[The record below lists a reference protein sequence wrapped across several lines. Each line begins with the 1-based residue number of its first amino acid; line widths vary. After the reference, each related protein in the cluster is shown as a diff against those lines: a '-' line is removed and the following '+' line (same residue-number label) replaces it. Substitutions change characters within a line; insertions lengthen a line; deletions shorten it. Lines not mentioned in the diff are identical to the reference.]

1 MAFRFLA
8 PRSLPIALALAAAL
22 AAPARAASPSASPRA
37 TSSSSSPLWPLAEK
51 TCVSGTFGEYRDGH
65 FHAGIDLSTGGRIG
79 LPVRAVGAGRVVR
92 LRASPYGYGR
102 AIYIDIEGARQVVYG
117 HLSSFA
123 PRWQAL
129 VEAEQERLGKYTV
142 DFAVPDSARVAAG
155 EVVAYTGDSGGGG
168 PHLHFE
174 VRESDT
180 DPINPLTHGWE
191 AEDRTPPVIRAIR
204 LVPLGLEGR
213 VDGGLDPVVV
223 RVTRSAK
230 DGVYRAGREPAVSGP
245 VGVQV
250 LAADRAGRCD
260 DAREI
265 FGASVSIDD
274 SVLFET
280 EFQSVSYLTDW
291 DEVDVLYDAAA
302 RADGLGNFVRLYEPV
317 GWAGALREEAI
328 GAHRVSV
335 AVRDATG
342 NEAGCGFGVTVAS
355 QVGVP
360 PTAESVA
367 RSESLP
373 TADPDEFGSWRI
385 DWRLVPEGV
394 VIRVG
399 SLTRES
405 RPIGAP
411 ARVRILG
418 TEAPI
423 SRAAATPA
431 AEWFV
436 VSTEQVQGSQVLVE
450 VQEYSR
456 YFSWSNASYRIGP
469 FVRGMPG
476 VATEIKTNSAHARLR
491 VPANALFSEALLAAT
506 PPPKYLIMDRNLI
519 RRADAADFLPP
530 DLLLREKVEVRFAV
544 PDSLRPRA
552 ERLGVYSVEP
562 GGSKERLGG
571 TFDPETGEIV
581 AKTGALGTF
590 LLLEDAS
597 RPRLSRPRPADG
609 ATTSNTRPRLL
620 IRVAETGEGLDDEG
634 IRFTIDG
641 ERLIPEYDPDAG
653 HIVAR
658 PKRPLA
664 RGAHRVE
671 VRLADKAGNEATTS
685 WRFTVT
691 GQKKR

>member
-1 MAFRFLA
+1 
-8 PRSLPIALALAAAL
+8 
-22 AAPARAASPSASPRA
+22 
-37 TSSSSSPLWPLAEK
+37 
-51 TCVSGTFGEYRDGH
+51 
-65 FHAGIDLSTGGRIG
+65 
-79 LPVRAVGAGRVVR
+79 
-92 LRASPYGYGR
+92 
-102 AIYIDIEGARQVVYG
+102 
-117 HLSSFA
+117 
-123 PRWQAL
+123 
-129 VEAEQERLGKYTV
+129 
-142 DFAVPDSARVAAG
+142 
-155 EVVAYTGDSGGGG
+155 
-168 PHLHFE
+168 
-174 VRESDT
+174 
-180 DPINPLTHGWE
+180 
-191 AEDRTPPVIRAIR
+191 
-204 LVPLGLEGR
+204 
-213 VDGGLDPVVV
+213 
-223 RVTRSAK
+223 
-230 DGVYRAGREPAVSGP
+230 
-245 VGVQV
+245 
-250 LAADRAGRCD
+250 
-260 DAREI
+260 
-265 FGASVSIDD
+265 
-274 SVLFET
+274 
-280 EFQSVSYLTDW
+280 
-291 DEVDVLYDAAA
+291 
-302 RADGLGNFVRLYEPV
+302 
-317 GWAGALREEAI
+317 
-328 GAHRVSV
+328 
-335 AVRDATG
+335 
-342 NEAGCGFGVTVAS
+342 
-355 QVGVP
+355 
-360 PTAESVA
+360 
-367 RSESLP
+367 
-373 TADPDEFGSWRI
+373 
-385 DWRLVPEGV
+385 
-394 VIRVG
+394 
-399 SLTRES
+399 
-405 RPIGAP
+405 
-411 ARVRILG
+411 
-418 TEAPI
+418 
-423 SRAAATPA
+423 
-431 AEWFV
+431 
-436 VSTEQVQGSQVLVE
+436 
-450 VQEYSR
+450 
-456 YFSWSNASYRIGP
+456 
-469 FVRGMPG
+469 MPG